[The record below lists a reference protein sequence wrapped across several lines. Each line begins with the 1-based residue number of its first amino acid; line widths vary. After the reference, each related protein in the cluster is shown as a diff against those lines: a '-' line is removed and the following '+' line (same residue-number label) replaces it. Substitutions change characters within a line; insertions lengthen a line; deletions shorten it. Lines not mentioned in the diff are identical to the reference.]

1 MNKDKNILCSHLPK
15 PSLILVCDFPIFN
28 KMNWFILFGRATFQM
43 NCVQLAPYFKTYTY
57 KQNLMRDRCTDTE
70 KKKSAKL
77 FFTPDI
83 KNNSVYLEKTWEI
96 KTLFFLID
104 VSSQI
109 VFGKQI
115 SKEMINSSFKRI
127 YL

>member
-1 MNKDKNILCSHLPK
+1 MHRHRKEEICKI
-15 PSLILVCDFPIFN
+15 V
-28 KMNWFILFGRATFQM
+28 
-43 NCVQLAPYFKTYTY
+43 
-57 KQNLMRDRCTDTE
+57 
-70 KKKSAKL
+70 
-77 FFTPDI
+77 FTPDI

-127 YL
+127 YVFINMSKFSF

>member
-1 MNKDKNILCSHLPK
+1 
-15 PSLILVCDFPIFN
+15 
-28 KMNWFILFGRATFQM
+28 
-43 NCVQLAPYFKTYTY
+43 
-57 KQNLMRDRCTDTE
+57 MRDRCTNTE

-104 VSSQI
+104 VSSKI

-127 YL
+127 YMYL

>member
-1 MNKDKNILCSHLPK
+1 MNL
-15 PSLILVCDFPIFN
+15 
-28 KMNWFILFGRATFQM
+28 FILFGRATFQM

-57 KQNLMRDRCTDTE
+57 KQNLMRDRCTDRKE
-70 KKKSAKL
+70 EICKIV
-77 FFTPDI
+77 FTPDI

-115 SKEMINSSFKRI
+115 SKEM
-127 YL
+127 